1 MFGDGVLELIW
12 CLEFGY
18 WDFGDL
24 VSRTKGL
31 RIERMRMAERTV
43 KGDRSSALVIGAGI
57 AGMQSAMLLA
67 EMGKKVFLLEQ
78 GPAIGGY
85 FPLLDKTFPTNSCGV
100 CFMSPTPP
108 AFCPIYECQLH
119 DNIELLPYSEVK
131 RVDGKEGDFK
141 VSIIRKPRYVDPKR
155 CTLCEACI
163 KVCPVEVE
171 REFGGGLEKRKAIYL
186 PYPQAI
192 PHSLLIDPKACIR
205 CGECVKVCAP
215 KAIDLDMKEEQEEIG
230 VGSIVLGFGFEPF
243 WAQKKG
249 EYGFGRYHNVLTS
262 IQFERLI
269 STSSPSQGFPVR
281 PSDGKKMERIAFIQC
296 VGSRDP
302 SCGQEHCSTICCMY
316 ATKQAMIAK
325 DRSPHLNITF
335 FYMDIRPMGKDYER
349 YYERARSQY
358 GIEYIRSAISSI
370 KELQQTKNLLI
381 TYVKEDGTLE
391 EREFDSVILSLGFTP
406 PQGIKDLAIAM
417 GLRLNRQGFCE
428 TDEFLPGQT
437 SVKGIFVGGA
447 FRGPRDIPETVVEG
461 SSAAASAAS
470 FLYPNSKPLLPKEYP
485 AEGALA
491 DEIPK
496 IGVFICHCGGELK
509 KILSISELIEDTKKL
524 GEIVHVEEMG
534 LACLPE
540 DLNQIKVRVGEHG
553 INRIVIAGC
562 SHREIRKTMEEMA
575 KGMGFNAY
583 LIEYAN
589 IREQCAFVHR
599 DHPKLATEKAMV
611 LIRMAVERARKIQP
625 IRKGDQ
631 KVERKGLVVGGGVAG
646 MTASLRLAEQGYEVY
661 LIEKE
666 KELGG
671 NLRHSFYTLRGSDPQ
686 SFLKDLIQK
695 VKEQS
700 AIHSYLE
707 TEIIGFEKRNGHY
720 STKIRHSEGEAV
732 LEHGALILATGGKEV
747 TPKEYLFGKDPRVIT
762 QRQFEKMIH
771 HKEAGLKEIQ
781 SVVMIQCVGSRDEE
795 HPYCS
800 RICCGHAVK
809 NALKLKGQ
817 NPSVRIYVLYRDVR
831 TYGFYETY
839 YHEAREKGVIFIR
852 YDLERKPK
860 VSVEDGQLFVTL
872 FDPAMRSEVMLPAD
886 CLVLSTGVEPND
898 NKDLA
903 RIFDVELNP
912 DGFFMEANPKSAPLD
927 SVDRGK
933 FFCGLCHSPNYIE
946 DTISQGNAAAARAGA
961 LLSKEKVEAKAYLAY
976 VVKRLCCGCG
986 LCVTVCPY
994 GARVLNEE
1002 EVKAEVIE
1010 ALCQG
1015 CGNCVVACR
1024 NAASQQKNF
1033 EKGLNLAVLN
1043 AAID

>member
-1 MFGDGVLELIW
+1 M
-12 CLEFGY
+12 
-18 WDFGDL
+18 
-24 VSRTKGL
+24 
-31 RIERMRMAERTV
+31 
-43 KGDRSSALVIGAGI
+43 KGDKSSALVVGAGI
-57 AGMQSAMLLA
+57 AGMQSALLLA
-67 EMGKKVFLLEQ
+67 EMGRRVFLLEQ

-108 AFCPIYECQLH
+108 AFCPIYECHLH

-131 RVDGKEGDFK
+131 KVQGTEGDFR
-141 VSIIRKPRYVDPKR
+141 VSIVRKPRCVDPQR

-186 PYPQAI
+186 PFPQAI
-192 PHSLLIDPKACIR
+192 PHSLVIDPKTCTR

-215 KAIDLDMKEEQEEIG
+215 GAIDLDMKEEEEEIG
-230 VGSIVLGFGFEPF
+230 AGAILLGFGFEPF

-249 EYGFGRYHNVLTS
+249 EYGFGRHENVLTS

-269 STSSPSQGFPVR
+269 STSSPTQGFPVR
-281 PSDGKKMERIAFIQC
+281 ISDGKKMERIAFIQC

-302 SCGQEHCSTICCMY
+302 SCGQDHCSTICCMY

-325 DRSPHLNITF
+325 ERAPQLNVTF

-349 YYERARSQY
+349 YYERAKAEY
-358 GIEYIRSAISSI
+358 GIEYIRSAISSV

-381 TYVKEDGTLE
+381 TYVKEDGTFE

-406 PQGIKDLAIAM
+406 PQGIQDLAKGM

-428 TDEFLPGQT
+428 TDEFSPGHT

-470 FLYPNSKPLLPKEYP
+470 FLHPNSGSLPKREYP

-496 IGVFICHCGGELK
+496 IGVFVCHCGGELK
-509 KILSISELIEDTKKL
+509 ETLSIAELVEKTKQL
-524 GEIVHVEEMG
+524 GEVCHVEEMG

-540 DLNQIKVRVGEHG
+540 DLNQIKMKIGEHG
-553 INRIVIAGC
+553 INRIVMAGC

-575 KGMGFNAY
+575 RGIGFNPY

-599 DHPKLATEKAMV
+599 DHPELATEKAMA
-611 LIRMAVERARKIQP
+611 LIRMAVERAKWIQP
-625 IRKGDQ
+625 IRKGSH
-631 KVERKGLVVGGGVAG
+631 KVEKQGLVIGGGAAG

-661 LIEKE
+661 LIEKG

-671 NLRHSFYTLRGSDPQ
+671 NLRDSFYTLKGSDPQ

-695 VKEQS
+695 VKNQS
-700 AIHSYLE
+700 SIHPYFE
-707 TEIIGFEKRNGHY
+707 TEITGFEKTNGQY
-720 STKIRHSEGEAV
+720 KTKIRHPGGEES
-732 LEHGALILATGGKEV
+732 LDHGALILATGGKEV
-747 TPKEYLFGKDPRVIT
+747 TPREYLYGEDSRVIT
-762 QRQFEKMIH
+762 QRQLEKMIH
-771 HKEAGLKEIQ
+771 LKDEGLKEIR
-781 SVVMIQCVGSRDEE
+781 SAVMIQCVGSRDEE

-809 NALKLKGQ
+809 NALKLKEQ
-817 NPSVRIYVLYRDVR
+817 DPAVQVYILYRDVR

-839 YHEAREKGVIFIR
+839 YHEARGKGVIFIR
-852 YDLERKPK
+852 FDPEKKPK
-860 VSVEDGQLFVTL
+860 VTLENGAIRVSV
-872 FDPAMRSEVMLPAD
+872 FDPAMGSEVSLSAD
-886 CLVLSTGVEPND
+886 RLVLSAGIEPHD
-898 NKDLA
+898 NRDLA
-903 RIFDVELNP
+903 RLFGVDLNP

-933 FFCGLCHSPNYIE
+933 FFCGLCHSPNTIE
-946 DTISQGNAAAARAGA
+946 DSISQGNAAAARTGA
-961 LLSKEKVEAKAYLAY
+961 LLSGGEVEEKPYLAY
-976 VVKRLCCGCG
+976 VIKRLCCGCG
-986 LCVTVCPY
+986 LCVAVCPY

-1002 EVKAEVIE
+1002 EVKAEVQE

-1024 NAASQQKNF
+1024 NAASQQRNF
-1033 EKGLNLAVLN
+1033 EKGLNLNVLN